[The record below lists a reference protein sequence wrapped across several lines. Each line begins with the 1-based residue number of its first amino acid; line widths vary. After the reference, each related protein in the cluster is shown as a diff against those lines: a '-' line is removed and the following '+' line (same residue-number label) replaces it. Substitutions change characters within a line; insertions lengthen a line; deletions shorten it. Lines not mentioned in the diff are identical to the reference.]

1 MARAVAI
8 AMSWA
13 KLEQIAHHL
22 GTAGGVPRYWAPDPE
37 HANVEFVLGVPPPP
51 GHIWWRDGTQLKLGM
66 ERCQDLGV
74 PAFTLRRKLKPPGAK
89 PKVSHP
95 HHCTHLLIMSHL

>member
-1 MARAVAI
+1 MARAFAI

-22 GTAGGVPRYWAPDPE
+22 GTTGGVPRYWAPDPE
-37 HANVEFVLGVPPPP
+37 HANVEFVLGVPPPA

-66 ERCQDLGV
+66 EKCQELGV
-74 PAFTLRRKLKPPGAK
+74 PTFTLRRKLKPPGAK

-95 HHCTHLLIMSHL
+95 HHCTHLLFMFHF